1 MLHIK
6 EKDKTSEKELNKTA
20 ISKLLDKDLR
30 LTIKMFTKH
39 RARMYEHSENYNN
52 KKYKEELKYAITEIK
67 NTLERIYS
75 RL

>member
-1 MLHIK
+1 MRIPRNMLHIK

-52 KKYKEELKYAITEIK
+52 KKI
-67 NTLERIYS
+67 
-75 RL
+75 

>member
-20 ISKLLDKDLR
+20 ISKLLDEDLR

-52 KKYKEELKYAITEIK
+52 KKI
-67 NTLERIYS
+67 
-75 RL
+75 